1 MPEPKSKAVF
11 LSYAREDAE
20 SARRIA
26 EALRGFGVEVW
37 FDMDELRGGDAWD
50 QKIRRQIK
58 ECGLFIP
65 VISGGTQTRNEG
77 YFRLEW
83 RIAVERTHLMVA
95 GAPFLVPVVIDD
107 TPETPGMVPDEFM
120 RVQWTR
126 LRGGVP
132 TPQFVTLV
140 QSLLGERPSL
150 GAGSRSPSQHPIPV
164 PAAER
169 RSGFPAW
176 AVVLLVVAVLGLGAF
191 VLLRPSPKQAVSEVA
206 PVAAA
211 SPAAAVAP
219 AVNEK
224 SLAVLP
230 FSNMSEEKDS
240 AFFTDG
246 IQEDILTNLALIS
259 ELHVVSRTSVMQYRD
274 TTKSIKQI
282 GQELG
287 VAYLLEGSVRREGN
301 KVRVTGQ
308 LINARTDE
316 HVWAKA
322 YDRDLTDI
330 FSIQGEL
337 ATQIAD
343 ALKAVITPEQKT
355 AMAGRSTTS
364 VEAYADFLKAREL
377 RTWTGVT
384 RVTVPEIDQ
393 LLKDAL
399 RLDPKFWEA
408 WLETARVDFILAMND
423 GHPDRLAA
431 GQAAMTEAL
440 RFAPQDPTVLR
451 VQAMEA
457 RAMKNLPAARALLE
471 RGLVMYPKNA
481 EILTALAGFASAE
494 RNWPEAMGYIQRALA
509 VDPRNSDVVWSY
521 FNALLTFHQWDKAL
535 AAAHLIEELQP
546 GSLPASEVLTVVPFM
561 ASGSTQEADALIA
574 RFTPEQLQDR
584 EVITWENDWYFNYKG
599 DARAYLDLRDKQGT
613 DLNLGD
619 QDSALQYA
627 EALIVVGQRDRA
639 IELIRP
645 ILEKLTA
652 DCPKSPDDYNLWSSL
667 VYAQAL
673 LGQHDAAMATAD
685 HVFGMLKPTDT
696 PLKRFFIDLNMGIV
710 YGWIGEKDKA
720 VDLVLP
726 YMGKPVSRYL
736 NVYGMRNDID
746 YFPMRGFPR
755 WEALIA
761 DPKNNA
767 PLSY

>member
-1 MPEPKSKAVF
+1 MSEPKSKAVF
-11 LSYAREDAE
+11 LSYAREDADA
-20 SARRIA
+20 ARRIA

-65 VISGGTQTRNEG
+65 VISGGTQTRHEG

-140 QSLLGERPSL
+140 QGLLGERPSL
-150 GAGSRSPSQHPIPV
+150 AAGSKSASQPPIPA
-164 PAAER
+164 PAAAA
-169 RSGFPAW
+169 RSGFPGWAAALLAV
-176 AVVLLVVAVLGLGAF
+176 AVVGLGAF
-191 VLLRPSPKQAVSEVA
+191 ELLRPSPKPAVAESA
-206 PVAAA
+206 PAAA
-211 SPAAAVAP
+211 SPAAP

-330 FSIQGEL
+330 FAIQGEL
-337 ATQIAD
+337 ANEIAD
-343 ALKAVITPEQKT
+343 ALKAVITPEQKSV
-355 AMAGRSTTS
+355 MAGRSTSS
-364 VEAYADFLKAREL
+364 VEAYSDFLKAREL
-377 RTWTGVT
+377 RARGGLT
-384 RVTVPEIDQ
+384 RVNVPEIDH
-393 LLKDAL
+393 LLAEAV

-408 WLETARVDFILAMND
+408 WLETARDDFNIAIDQLFLDHAA
-423 GHPDRLAA
+423 RLAS
-431 GQAAMTEAL
+431 GQAALTEAL

-451 VQAMEA
+451 VQALEA
-457 RAMKNLPAARALLE
+457 RAMKDFPAARALLE
-471 RGLVMYPKNA
+471 RGLVMFPNNP
-481 EILTALAGFASAE
+481 EILTALAGTASAD
-494 RNWPEAMGYIQRALA
+494 RNWPEAMGYIQRALV
-509 VDPRNSDVVWSY
+509 VDPRNPNVVWFY

-535 AAAHLIEELQP
+535 GAAHLLQELQP
-546 GSLPASEVLTVVPFM
+546 GSLQVEEVLALVPFM
-561 ASGSTQEADALIA
+561 ESGSTQEADALIA
-574 RFTPEQLQDR
+574 RMTPEQAQDR
-584 EVITWENDWYFNYKG
+584 EVITWENDWFFSYKG
-599 DARAYLDLRDKQGT
+599 DARAYVDLRDKQGT

-619 QDSALQYA
+619 EDSSLQYA
-627 EALIVVGQRDRA
+627 EALIVLGQRDRA
-639 IELIRP
+639 NDIVRP
-645 ILEKLTA
+645 LVEKLTA
-652 DCPKSPDDYNLWSSL
+652 ACAKATDDYGLWSSL
-667 VYAQAL
+667 AYAQSL
-673 LGQHDAAMATAD
+673 LGQHDQAIASAD
-685 HVFGMLKPTDT
+685 HIFGMLKPTDT
-696 PLKRFFIDLNMGIV
+696 PLKQFFIALNMGIV

-720 VDLVLP
+720 VDIVLP

-736 NVYGMRNDID
+736 NVHSMHSDID

-767 PLSY
+767 PLSF